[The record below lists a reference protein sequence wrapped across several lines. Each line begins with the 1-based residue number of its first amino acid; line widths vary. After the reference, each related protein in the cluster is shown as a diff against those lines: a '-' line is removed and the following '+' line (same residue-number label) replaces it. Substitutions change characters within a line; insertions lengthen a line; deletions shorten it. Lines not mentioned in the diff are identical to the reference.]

1 MLQLVRQT
9 HASLVA
15 PDASNRVKLQNFKF
29 MKTRIILLSALIALF
44 SITVASTRS
53 AKNPKAVTNKNASE
67 ETRVN
72 KGLAMEDKDQFN

>member
-1 MLQLVRQT
+1 
-9 HASLVA
+9 
-15 PDASNRVKLQNFKF
+15 
-29 MKTRIILLSALIALF
+29 MKTRIIVLSALIALF

-53 AKNPKAVTNKNASE
+53 AKNPKTAVNKNPYA

>member
-1 MLQLVRQT
+1 
-9 HASLVA
+9 
-15 PDASNRVKLQNFKF
+15 

-44 SITVASTRS
+44 SITVASTKS
-53 AKNPKAVTNKNASE
+53 AKSPKAVVNNNASG

>member
-1 MLQLVRQT
+1 
-9 HASLVA
+9 
-15 PDASNRVKLQNFKF
+15 

-44 SITVASTRS
+44 SITVASTKS
-53 AKNPKAVTNKNASE
+53 AKNSKVVVNKNALE

>member
-1 MLQLVRQT
+1 
-9 HASLVA
+9 
-15 PDASNRVKLQNFKF
+15 

-53 AKNPKAVTNKNASE
+53 AKNPKAVANKNASG